1 MIREF
6 QTADTE
12 QVMQIW
18 LNGNEDA
25 HPFISK
31 KYWCSN
37 FSMVQEQLLQA
48 EVFVYEKDGI
58 IRGFI
63 GITDGYIAGIFV
75 DRKCRSCGIGKH
87 LLEYV
92 KQTHS
97 TLSLGVYQKNKRA
110 VSFYLREGFS
120 ILSEELDEATGETE
134 YTMIWKEKMENSEVR
149 CQWDP
154 DREQLYE
161 AANSV
166 LKPKMVSG
174 YIEAGQVAAALMTKS
189 GNIYTGIC
197 IDTACS
203 LGMCAE
209 RNAIAHMLTCGE
221 SEIRK
226 LAVVMSDGTMSL
238 PCGACCEFMMQLGQW
253 AGEIEILIDY
263 QKAEV
268 RQLKDLCPNW
278 WGTYNTRGDK
288 E

>member
-48 EVFVYEKDGI
+48 EVFVYENDGI

-134 YTMIWKEKMENSEVR
+134 YTMIWKEKMEN
-149 CQWDP
+149 
-154 DREQLYE
+154 
-161 AANSV
+161 N
-166 LKPKMVSG
+166 
-174 YIEAGQVAAALMTKS
+174 
-189 GNIYTGIC
+189 
-197 IDTACS
+197 
-203 LGMCAE
+203 
-209 RNAIAHMLTCGE
+209 
-221 SEIRK
+221 
-226 LAVVMSDGTMSL
+226 
-238 PCGACCEFMMQLGQW
+238 
-253 AGEIEILIDY
+253 
-263 QKAEV
+263 
-268 RQLKDLCPNW
+268 
-278 WGTYNTRGDK
+278 
-288 E
+288 